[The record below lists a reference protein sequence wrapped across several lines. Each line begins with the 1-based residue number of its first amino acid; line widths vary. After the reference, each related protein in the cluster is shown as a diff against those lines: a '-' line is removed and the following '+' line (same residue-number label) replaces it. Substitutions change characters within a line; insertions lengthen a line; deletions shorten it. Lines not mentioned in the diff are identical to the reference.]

1 MNDNDGATPSGDGE
15 QPNPEQFAQFMREF
29 LANQSGIDP
38 AQLAKA
44 AGIPNT
50 PEALDELKRQI
61 EAALSVSHQQ
71 TTGGVNW
78 KVAAEQAREIAKG
91 QSRPISE
98 KTRSQ
103 ISEAEGLAALWLDG
117 ATSIPAVIS
126 EPKLLT
132 RELWVAD
139 ALGLFQ
145 ELSQPVA
152 ERMANALSEVMQQ
165 NLPEELSGSD
175 GGASAFMK
183 AAGGALFAM
192 QLGQAIG
199 KLSLTVISGSDVGL
213 PIFEDRAAFVPQ
225 NLSEFVDSLELE
237 PDQAYIY
244 LVTRELAFARLFKHS
259 KWLRDSVV
267 GQVSAYASEISIDSD
282 SLRELSEDADF
293 NNPEDLR
300 RVLESGALIA
310 PRTEEQERALV
321 SIETLLALIEGWV
334 EVVTEEA
341 TKMLPKASAIG
352 ESVRR
357 RRATGGPAELTF
369 GTLVGLE
376 LRPRRQREATS
387 MWRALTEAVGV
398 SKRDALWSHPDLL
411 PSSEDIDN
419 PAQLIGRVRSSEGTD
434 ALDQALRELL
444 GE

>member
-1 MNDNDGATPSGDGE
+1 LNNFEDNQPGGAEE
-15 QPNPEQFAQFMREF
+15 QPDPEQFAQFMREF
-29 LANQSGIDP
+29 LSNQSGIDP
-38 AQLAKA
+38 EQLAKA
-44 AGIPNT
+44 AGIPNS
-50 PEALDELKRQI
+50 PEAIESLKKQI
-61 EAALSVSHQQ
+61 EAALSASELQ

-78 KVAAEQAREIAKG
+78 KVAAEQARELAKSH
-91 QSRPISE
+91 SRPISE
-98 KTRSQ
+98 QVRGQ
-103 ISEAEGLAALWLDG
+103 IFEAEALAALWLDG
-117 ATSIPAVIS
+117 STSISAVIS
-126 EPKLLT
+126 DPKLLT

-152 ERMANALSEVMQQ
+152 ERMANALTEVMQQ
-165 NLPEELSGSD
+165 NMPEELGGLG
-175 GGASAFMK
+175 GGASKFMK

-199 KLSLTVISGSDVGL
+199 KLSLTVISGGDVGL
-213 PIFEDRAAFVPQ
+213 PIFEERAALVPQ
-225 NLSEFVDSLELE
+225 NLSEFVAGLEVE

-244 LVTRELAFARLFKHS
+244 LITRELAFARLFKHS

-267 GQVSAYASEISIDSD
+267 GQVSAYASEISIDSE
-282 SLRELSEDADF
+282 SLRDLAEDADL

-310 PRTEEQERALV
+310 ARTDEQERALA

-334 EVVTEEA
+334 EVVTEDA
-341 TKMLPKASAIG
+341 TRMLPKAAAIG
-352 ESVRR
+352 EAVRR

-376 LRPRRQREATS
+376 LRPRRQREAAA
-387 MWRALTEAVGV
+387 MWRELTESVGT
-398 SKRDALWSHPDLL
+398 SKRDSLWEHPDLL
-411 PSSEDIDN
+411 PTSDEIDN
-419 PAQLIGRVRSSEGTD
+419 PARLVSRVREAGGSD
-434 ALDQALRELL
+434 AMDQALKDLL